1 MTPHTHTSTRE
12 ISLWRSSCLA
22 AAKIRLP
29 SQHAFVSQLFW
40 LAHLLL
46 HLDTRPSLSLSLY
59 IYIYIY
65 IYTPLSLTYSRCFLT
80 LSEKMWANLLWSD
93 YSKRTLP
100 VPLALCIQNF
110 KVSAIFLLL
119 YKLAEWHFWS
129 IEHISV
135 SLCQAFIYMQRRSWR
150 DVFEIESH
158 HLCWK
163 TSLGWLVR
171 SRWGLLWIL

>member
-1 MTPHTHTSTRE
+1 MPLSASSSDWLICCS
-12 ISLWRSSCLA
+12 ISIPDPL
-22 AAKIRLP
+22 
-29 SQHAFVSQLFW
+29 
-40 LAHLLL
+40 
-46 HLDTRPSLSLSLY
+46 SLSLSLSRSLSLSLSIY

-65 IYTPLSLTYSRCFLT
+65 IYLYTPLSLTYSRPFLT

-100 VPLALCIQNF
+100 VPLALCIQNY